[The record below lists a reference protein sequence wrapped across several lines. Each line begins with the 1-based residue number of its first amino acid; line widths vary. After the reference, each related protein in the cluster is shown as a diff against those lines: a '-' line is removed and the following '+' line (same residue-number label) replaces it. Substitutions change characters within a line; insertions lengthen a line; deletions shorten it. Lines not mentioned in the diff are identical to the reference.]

1 MSKPLFKLVVI
12 HSDFVPFYTSRLGG
26 EGGNAFSCDVLI
38 FGLGGSLQWRTLV
51 AFRLIAIRL

>member
-26 EGGNAFSCDVLI
+26 EGEKNVNIPSEKYIYVH
-38 FGLGGSLQWRTLV
+38 
-51 AFRLIAIRL
+51 